1 MNKVYKERMER
12 ADDAAEEFFE
22 LAEKSRNIAEMLE
35 NDDKIQSLYLNALD
49 VAKDFSEEETNFYF
63 NFTDYFLYKAILQIR
78 SGVFAKQPKKSFTSK
93 ELKPVYD
100 ELTAVL
106 DGAIEKNDRHKP
118 TYIQRK
124 ADVIS
129 SYNEELTK
137 YGITV
142 QKGGC
147 YIATA
152 VYGSYD
158 CPQVWTLR
166 RYRDGVLA
174 NSLWGRAFIHV
185 YYALSPTLV
194 KWFGHRKWFSG
205 LWRGVL
211 DTLIYKLHNKGYVDM
226 PYTDLTHGSQQ
237 VSHIDLVIESRK
249 ERKEC

>member
-1 MNKVYKERMER
+1 MNKEYIERMER
-12 ADDAAEEFFE
+12 ADDAANQFFE
-22 LAEKSRNIAEMLE
+22 EVKKTGDMKMLE
-35 NDDKIQSLYLNALD
+35 NDDEIRELYLKAYD
-49 VAKDFSEEETNFYF
+49 VVEAASEEEKHF
-63 NFTDYFLYKAILQIR
+63 NLNYNDYYLYKGVFMIH
-78 SGVFAKQPKKSFTSK
+78 SGVFSKQPKKSFTSK

-100 ELTAVL
+100 ELTAIL

-118 TYIQRK
+118 AYIQRK

-129 SYNEELTK
+129 SYNEELAK

-166 RYRDGVLA
+166 RYRDGMLA

-211 DTLIYKLHNKGYVDM
+211 DTLIYKLHNKGYVDT
-226 PYTDLTHGSQQ
+226 PYTDLIHGAQQ
-237 VSHIDLVIESRK
+237 VSRIDLVIESRK
-249 ERKEC
+249 ERKGC

>member
-12 ADDAAEEFFE
+12 ADDAANQFFE
-22 LAEKSRNIAEMLE
+22 EVKKTGDMKMLE
-35 NDDKIQSLYLNALD
+35 NDDEIRELYLKAYD
-49 VAKDFSEEETNFYF
+49 VVEAASEEEKHF
-63 NFTDYFLYKAILQIR
+63 NLNYNDYYLYKGVFMIH
-78 SGVFAKQPKKSFTSK
+78 SGVFANQPKKSFTSK

-118 TYIQRK
+118 AYIQRK